1 MCSLLLMH
9 VYSEKYLTLE
19 FTMDYTLSE
28 GALSKIH
35 FEQNLNKYEQYWVG
49 FLYGILSSGKIEK
62 GEVEPLRAIC
72 ADFLERFDDPDA
84 YDLLEDLKV
93 WPHDRAELKGFLADI
108 ISYRSGGIEA
118 MLQHNAIP
126 KNFFYGFLKGIAC
139 YNRLDISEL
148 NSLIQLC
155 SADDTLLQSDPRV
168 SKLLNHCIK
177 TVQDLSVSD
186 VRNDEICQ
194 YIASIVGDSFADT
207 GVGLPNDIPQ
217 LEGMINDRRAIVF
230 TGCNFVLTGNF
241 DRPRKI
247 VEAEIEKLGGVTQKK
262 VTSQTDYLVLGGA
275 GSNHYSTPNSG
286 SKIHAAVKMRD
297 KFGKLRFIHER
308 VFEKAL
314 I

>member
-1 MCSLLLMH
+1 M
-9 VYSEKYLTLE
+9 
-19 FTMDYTLSE
+19 
-28 GALSKIH
+28 
-35 FEQNLNKYEQYWVG
+35 
-49 FLYGILSSGKIEK
+49 YGILSSGKIEK

-93 WPHDRAELKGFLADI
+93 WPHDRAGLKGFLADI

-118 MLQHNAIP
+118 MLQQNAIP

-139 YNRLDISEL
+139 DNRLDISEL
-148 NSLIQLC
+148 NSLIQLY
-155 SADDTLLQSDPRV
+155 SADDTLLKSDPRV

-194 YIASIVGDSFADT
+194 YIARIVGDSFADT

-217 LEGMINDRRAIVF
+217 LEGMINDCRAIVF

-262 VTSQTDYLVLGGA
+262 VTSQTDYLVLGGREVIT
-275 GSNHYSTPNSG
+275 TPLQ
-286 SKIHAAVKMRD
+286 I
-297 KFGKLRFIHER
+297 R
-308 VFEKAL
+308 VQKYMLPLKCAINL
-314 I
+314 AN